1 MNKLFSLLKAMMS
14 EGIQLFNYRAQ
25 GERFK
30 RVMPVLLAIFIGIMM
45 LLSTTALAA
54 ELKEDGAEFVVL
66 SLYTLATAII
76 IVTEGVYKSGDL
88 LFKPRDNDN
97 LLAMPIK
104 KSTIVL
110 ARMIKFY
117 VFEMLYCLIFLLPAI
132 IAYIINV
139 DVGIEFYLVAI
150 TMLILVPVVPI
161 AISCIVGLII
171 STVSARFQRKAFWQI
186 VLSFIALFVTVL
198 LIVQLNMTSDYD
210 GQSIIAF
217 NDRIT
222 NYYYPASTFVNLA
235 THFNLGEYLLF
246 IGINLAVLG
255 ITVFLISRFYFQI
268 ITNLST
274 VSRDERYGVKLKFS
288 SVKHSQIFA
297 MVKKEI
303 NKYFNTPVLLMN
315 TTLGLTLFLVAIGAL
330 CFKFDDFVIS
340 LISSTEDFPLT
351 ADDLYSYLP
360 SMTFILVAFASLMTF
375 ITATMISLEGKAF
388 NSLKS
393 MPISGRKVIMSKVL
407 AAMLLIVPIT
417 ALGSIVMS
425 VRFRFSAVDSI
436 LVLFGVIVI
445 PLVTELIGIMINLK
459 YARFDANNDAVIVR
473 QSASVMITTFLG
485 LAMVLT
491 TIPLTFL
498 AVVFSGQTVGLVM
511 MDAFFMI
518 ISMYLYF
525 AIVMRGEENYM
536 KLSV

>member
-1 MNKLFSLLKAMMS
+1 MNKLFSLLKAIMS
-14 EGIQLFNYRAQ
+14 EGVQLFNYRVQ
-25 GERFK
+25 SERFK
-30 RVMPVLLAIFIGIMM
+30 RIMPVLLAIFIGVMM

-66 SLYTLATAII
+66 SLYTLATAVI

-132 IAYIINV
+132 IAYMINV
-139 DVGIEFYLVAI
+139 EVGAEFYLVTI
-150 TMLILVPVVPI
+150 TMLILVPVIPI
-161 AISCIVGLII
+161 VISCVVGLII
-171 STVSARFQRKAFWQI
+171 SAISARFQRKAFWQI
-186 VLSFIALFVTVL
+186 TLSFIALFITVL
-198 LIVQLNMTSDYD
+198 LMVQLSMASDFD

-222 NYYYPASTFVNLA
+222 DYYYPASTFVNLV
-235 THFNLGEYLLF
+235 THFDLGEYLLF
-246 IGINLAVLG
+246 IVINLMMLG
-255 ITVFLISRFYFQI
+255 VTVFLISRFYFQI
-268 ITNLST
+268 ITNLSI
-274 VSRDERYGVKLKFS
+274 VSRTERHKMRYN
-288 SVKHSQIFA
+288 SVKHNQVFA

-303 NKYFNTPVLLMN
+303 NKYFSTPVLLMN
-315 TTLGLTLFLVAIGAL
+315 TALGLMLFLVAIGAL
-330 CFKFDDFVIS
+330 CFKFDDIVVS

-393 MPISGRKVIMSKVL
+393 MPISGKKVIMSKVL
-407 AAMLLIVPIT
+407 AAMFLIAPIT

-425 VRFRFSAVDSI
+425 VRFRFNVVDSV
-436 LVLFGVIVI
+436 LVLFGVVAI

-459 YARFDANNDAVIVR
+459 YARFDADNDAVIVR
-473 QSASVMITTFLG
+473 QSASVLITTFLG
-485 LAMVLT
+485 LALVLT

-498 AVVFSGQTVGLVM
+498 AVVFAGQTVGLVM

-518 ISMYLYF
+518 ISMYLIF